1 MMRYSLLLALLV
13 ALVVLSVPAGIFAIE
28 SQKDVI
34 DHDRYGQGEFVG
46 YRASLPARQ
55 YPEYANRPT
64 QAADQ
69 AYLVPDTLRVTLQA
83 GEGVTEHK
91 ILYLPEDV
99 APARGDIVFS
109 FDLTG
114 SMGNAIAE
122 VKNNASAIMDSV
134 RALIP
139 DTYFGVI
146 SHQDYP
152 AFYDHCGYAEAY
164 GNPDVGDLPYMRN
177 LSLTGNLAAVHG
189 AINGLSLGDGADG
202 PESYSRVLYEATAD
216 AAIGWR
222 DGSTKI
228 VILWGDNVPH
238 DCDYRACI
246 GGSGTTGGDPG
257 RDGVVGNSDDLEI
270 LKVITRMA
278 LDDIML
284 LAMYNG
290 LSATNLALWDCW
302 SRKTGGD
309 AFEINPDGT
318 VPGGVDLPSY
328 IASIISEQF
337 TQIDEMTLQV
347 CQPEYAEWLTDV
359 NPEAYYNIVLDVPH
373 ELHFDITL
381 TVPEGTPAGLYC
393 FDICA
398 VGDGAIYATQNVCIR
413 VLPGG
418 CIDLEIGCVYD
429 AMPDEQ
435 ISVPVYGGDF
445 DDWGVTALDI
455 EICWCDS
462 LQGFMTFADCDPGEV
477 LNNAGWIGGYCERSG
492 ESCITFHASGD
503 TPLSG
508 SGTLFTLDF
517 NPDEGAAP
525 CECCS
530 LTFGSTFVGAAQGMP
545 MPICPVE
552 CEVCMSECSVEG
564 YVYNWYC
571 QENGEIVRTD
581 PIEGADVFLYWCGTP
596 LGARVTDATGY
607 YLFDCLAPEVECPYC
622 VEADSD
628 PEPGNIRAYD
638 ASLVLQYTV
647 GALALEDCAFETGT
661 GTVYPQWVAGEV
673 SCNGVLQAY
682 DASQI
687 LQYVV
692 EKIDSWPCGYYWTFI
707 SSEGECGWGCNKWV
721 DFIGVLLG
729 DVSGPLPPAPAVVD
743 KVPVWLGVPTHFDEY
758 VEVPIKMGPGVGIC
772 SAEFEILFDADALSV
787 ESVEAV
793 GFTDD
798 FLAAS
803 NETDP
808 GRLLVA
814 IAGDD
819 CLDGKGKIVM
829 LRFKKKFLPMPVAE
843 HRIVLEN
850 ALFNEGVP
858 EAEIEDKDWPG
869 EVHGIIAFGPVSPN
883 PFTAGTTVRF
893 NLPSAMAVKVDV
905 YDVTGQLVRS
915 LLDAQAS
922 PGTHAIEWDG
932 RDSFGSSVARGV
944 YFVRMSAGDFR
955 ASEKIVLLR

>member
-1 MMRYSLLLALLV
+1 MRRHTLLVSLLIALIV
-13 ALVVLSVPAGIFAIE
+13 TSVPAGISAIE
-28 SQKDVI
+28 GKKDVI
-34 DHDRYGQGEFVG
+34 DEDRYGQGEFVG
-46 YRASLPARQ
+46 YRANLPARQ
-55 YPEYANRPT
+55 YPEHANRPS

-69 AYLVPDTLRVTLQA
+69 AYLVPDTLRATLQA
-83 GEGVTEHK
+83 GQSIREHK
-91 ILYLPEDV
+91 ILYLPEDA
-99 APARGDIVFS
+99 APAKGDILFS
-109 FDLTG
+109 FDITG
-114 SMGNAIAE
+114 SMGNAIDE

-139 DTYFGVI
+139 DTYFGVM

-164 GNPDVGDLPYMRN
+164 ANPDVGDLPYMLN
-177 LSLTGNLAAVHG
+177 QSLTGNLTAVHG

-202 PESYSRVLYEATAD
+202 PESYSRVLFEATAD
-216 AAIGWR
+216 GAVGWR
-222 DGSTKI
+222 DGSTKM

-238 DCDYRACI
+238 DCDVRACI

-257 RDGVVGNSDDLEI
+257 RDGIVGNGDDLEI
-270 LKVITRMA
+270 LDVITGMA
-278 LDDIML
+278 LEDVVL

-302 SRKTGGD
+302 ARRTGGD
-309 AFEINPDGT
+309 AFEVNPDGT
-318 VPGGVDLPSY
+318 VPGGENLPSY
-328 IASIISEQF
+328 IAGIISEQF
-337 TQIDEMTLQV
+337 TEIDVMTLQV
-347 CQPEYAEWLTDV
+347 CQPEYSDWLTDV
-359 NPEAYYNIVLDVPH
+359 DPEAYYDIVLDRPH
-373 ELHFDITL
+373 ELHFDIEI

-398 VGDGAIYATQNVCIR
+398 IGDGAIYATQNVCIR

-429 AMPDEQ
+429 APPFEPIM
-435 ISVPVYGGDF
+435 VPVYAGDF
-445 DDWGVTALDI
+445 DEWGITSAEV
-455 EICWCDS
+455 EICWCRS
-462 LQGFMTFADCDPGEV
+462 PVEFMDFVACHPGDV
-477 LNNAGWIGGYCERSG
+477 LTNAGWTGSYCVASG
-492 ESCITFHASGD
+492 PNCITVYASGGA
-503 TPLSG
+503 PLSG
-508 SGTLFTLDF
+508 SGTLFTLEF
-517 NPDEGAAP
+517 MPDIAAAP

-530 LTFGSTFVGAAQGMP
+530 LTFGSVSMLADQVEMP
-545 MPICPVE
+545 VCLVE
-552 CEVCMSECSVEG
+552 CEVCISECTVEG

-571 QENGEIVRTD
+571 EENGEVTLTD
-581 PIEGADVFLYWCGTP
+581 PIEDADVFLYRCET
-596 LGARVTDATGY
+596 LMGARVTDATGY
-607 YLFDCLAPEVECPYC
+607 YLFDCLWPVFECPYC
-622 VEADSD
+622 VEADSP

-647 GALALEDCAFETGT
+647 GALALDDCPFETNA

-673 SCNGVLQAY
+673 SCNGLLQAY

-707 SSEGECGWGCNKWV
+707 SSEAQCTWDCNKWV
-721 DFIGVLLG
+721 DFIGILLG
-729 DVSGPLPPAPAVVD
+729 DVSGPLPPPPAAVD
-743 KVPVWLGVPTHFDEY
+743 DVPVWLGVPTHFDEY

-772 SAEFEILFDADALSV
+772 SAEFEILFNADALSV
-787 ESVEAV
+787 ESVEAM
-793 GFTDD
+793 GFSED

-803 NETDP
+803 NETAP

-814 IAGDD
+814 IAGDE

-843 HRIVLEN
+843 HRIVLES

-858 EAEIEDKDWPG
+858 GAEIKDKDWRG
-869 EVHGIIAFGPVSPN
+869 EVHGIITFGPVSPN

-893 NLPSAMAVKVDV
+893 VLPSAMEVRIDV

-915 LLDAQAS
+915 LYDAPAS
-922 PGTHAIEWDG
+922 AGTHSMEWDG
-932 RDSFGSSVARGV
+932 KDSFGRDVARGV

-955 ASEKIVLLR
+955 ASEKLVLLR